1 MIYISTLL
9 IIALLSYL
17 LYFQR
22 KTPYGML
29 DFRPAV
35 MLHFLPKDKEIEIGK
50 VRSMYNKLTEKKNNQ
65 DKVSLA
71 EVRDI
76 IVPYEDREITCR
88 LYDDHPDTMKP
99 TIVFV
104 HGGGWCIGSIATHE
118 RTAKK
123 VCSATGYKVLSVEYS
138 LAPEHPFPIAV
149 HEVSAMVDYVNNNR
163 SEFNSSDEVLIMG
176 DSAGANIAFGATM
189 NLIDQGKDIIS
200 KILAVYPVIDASSTE
215 TASYNNFAKGYFLT
229 KRMMNKFIEYYT
241 PKVSD
246 RSNPHAS
253 LNQYPDLAKLPDVY
267 LITAQFDP
275 LRDEGESFAQM
286 LKDAGV
292 NCTSKRYNG
301 VIHGFFANP
310 MFGKKGDGAVTDLAN
325 HLHAHTN

>member
-1 MIYISTLL
+1 MTYIIILL
-9 IIALLSYL
+9 IGAVLAYL
-17 LYFQR
+17 FYFQR
-22 KTPYGML
+22 KTAYGML

-50 VRSMYNKLTEKKNNQ
+50 VRSMYDKLTEKKNNQ
-65 DKVSLA
+65 DKVTLA
-71 EVRDI
+71 KVRDI
-76 IVPYEDREITCR
+76 QIPFQDREITCR
-88 LYDDHPDTMKP
+88 LYDDHPDAIKP

-138 LAPEHPFPIAV
+138 LAPEHPFPTAI
-149 HEVSAMVDYVNNNR
+149 HEVSAMVEYVYSNL
-163 SEFNSSDEVLIMG
+163 SEFNSSDQIFIMG
-176 DSAGANIAFGATM
+176 DSAGANIAIGATM
-189 NLIDQGKDIIS
+189 NLIDQGKEIIA

-229 KRMMNKFIEYYT
+229 KRMMNKFIAYYT
-241 PKVSD
+241 PEISD
-246 RSNPHAS
+246 RNNPHVS
-253 LNQYPDLAKLPDVY
+253 LNHYPHLTKLPDVY

-275 LRDEGESFAQM
+275 LRDEGEAFAQA
-286 LKDAGV
+286 LKDVGV
-292 NCTSKRYNG
+292 NCTSRRYDG

-325 HLHAHTN
+325 YLHANTN